1 MADLRQL
8 LGMDT
13 NVRQIASLLKAKAP
27 AGEHLAYINDEE
39 AQLLRD
45 HGGSGR
51 LHENTGIP
59 SYSYEMGGYDT
70 GYDYGGG
77 GQEFG
82 GFDGG
87 QNYDFS
93 GGDQSASFQ
102 APEFGGE
109 QQSYPGS
116 QYFDQGYAPPT
127 QPQTEMP
134 QFEMP
139 QFGGG
144 QQQAFPGQQYM
155 QPSYTP
161 PGMPEQA
168 AAPQDPSFLQRTLN
182 AGSQGI
188 DRLTQ
193 GIPNAIG
200 NLPEALVRS
209 IPQLLQARQQGKAVQ
224 RAAEE
229 TQKNVVQPIKQIG
242 QPYTQR
248 GQAGLARAEQ
258 GGLTPGQMQQ
268 INAARAQS
276 AQGSERRGGIGAQ
289 QAQRNLQEMQANM
302 VQQNYQNALQEMAMG
317 DKYLMAAIQAGVLS
331 NKDVAAQTQKLMSNL
346 FYNMFPGTQPVQ
358 G

>member
-51 LHENTGIP
+51 LHADTGIP

-77 GQEFG
+77 GGFE

-87 QNYDFS
+87 QTYDFS
-93 GGDQSASFQ
+93 GGDQSASVQ
-102 APEFGGE
+102 APQFGAE
-109 QQSYPGS
+109 QQSYPGG
-116 QYFDQGYAPPT
+116 QYFDQGYALPA

-144 QQQAFPGQQYM
+144 QPQAFPGQQYM

-168 AAPQDPSFLQRTLN
+168 AAPQDPNFLQQTLN

-188 DRLTQ
+188 DRLLQ
-193 GIPNAIG
+193 GIPNAVG
-200 NLPEALVRS
+200 NLPEALIRS
-209 IPQLLQARQQGKAVQ
+209 LPQLLQARQQGKTVQ
-224 RAAEE
+224 RAAQE
-229 TQKNVVQPIKQIG
+229 TQQNVVQPIRQIG
-242 QPYTQR
+242 QPYIQR
-248 GQAGLARAEQ
+248 GEAGLARSTQ
-258 GGLTPGQMQQ
+258 GDLTPGQLQQ
-268 INAARAQS
+268 MNAAKARV
-276 AQGSERRGGIGAQ
+276 AQGSDRLGGVGAQ
-289 QAQRNLQEMQANM
+289 QAQNRLVEMQTNM
-302 VQQNYQNALQEMAMG
+302 VQQNYQNSLQEMAMG
-317 DKYLMAAIQAGVLS
+317 DKYLMAAIQAGVLN

-346 FYNMFPGTQPVQ
+346 FYNMLPGTQPVQ